1 MKRVLIIDDEP
12 GLRQSLGLL
21 LTDAGYTVIAEQNGK
36 RGLERAIA
44 EPFDL
49 VLCDVRMPEMDG
61 LTFLRNYRQR
71 GGSALVIVMSAYGGE
86 DAAIAAM
93 KEGAYDYLPK
103 PFRPDEVVL
112 TLRKAEER
120 ERLRQEVAGLKAQ
133 LSAGPAERGLIIES
147 AAMQQALALVARVAE
162 HNTTVLI
169 TGESG
174 TGKEVIARAIHRA
187 SPRVGKAFVGINCA
201 AIPESLLESELFG
214 HVRGAFTGATT
225 DKIGLFEQASSGT
238 LLLDEIGELPVGL
251 QAKLLR
257 VLQENEIRRVGDQ
270 KTRRVDARVLA
281 ATARNLEA
289 EVRAGRFREDLF
301 YRINVVVI
309 ELPPLRERQDDI
321 APLARH
327 FVARLAQRF
336 GRPLSV
342 SDDAVAWLE
351 QQEWPGNVRELENAI
366 ERAAVLSNKEVLDRS
381 DFRTAPAGAQ
391 HAAPLPSGS
400 APPPMDK
407 DGELLSDIV
416 ATAER
421 QAIANALRATDG
433 NRREAAKRLGVS
445 LRTLFYKIERYRLD

>member
-1 MKRVLIIDDEP
+1 MKKVLIVDDEP

-21 LTDAGYTVIAEQNGK
+21 LSDAGYAVTAEQDG
-36 RGLERAIA
+36 RRALERATA
-44 EPFDL
+44 ETFDL

-71 GGSALVIVMSAYGGE
+71 GGNALVIVMSAYGGE

-120 ERLRQEVAGLKAQ
+120 ERLRQEVVGLKAQ
-133 LSAGPAERGLIIES
+133 LAAGPADRGLIVES
-147 AAMQQALALVARVAE
+147 AAMRQALALVTRVAE

-174 TGKEVIARAIHRA
+174 TGKEVVARAIHRA
-187 SPRVGKAFVGINCA
+187 SPRAAKAFVGINCA
-201 AIPESLLESELFG
+201 AIPEALLESELFG
-214 HVRGAFTGATT
+214 HVRGAFTGASA
-225 DKIGLFEQASSGT
+225 DKTGLFEAANGGT
-238 LLLDEIGELPVGL
+238 ILLDEIGELPLGL

-281 ATARNLEA
+281 ATARDLEA

-301 YRINVVVI
+301 YRIHVVVI
-309 ELPPLRERQDDI
+309 TLPPLREREDDI

-327 FVARLAQRF
+327 FAARLAQRL
-336 GRPLSV
+336 GRPLALA
-342 SDDAVAWLE
+342 DDAIAWLT
-351 QQEWPGNVRELENAI
+351 QQPWPGNVRELENAI
-366 ERAAVLSNKEVLDRS
+366 ERAAVLNEKPLLEQKDFQIVPPLRIGERGSGGEGS
-381 DFRTAPAGAQ
+381 DGT
-391 HAAPLPSGS
+391 LKS
-400 APPPMDK
+400 AVED
-407 DGELLSDIV
+407 
-416 ATAER
+416 AER
-421 QAIANALRATDG
+421 VAIIAALKATDG
-433 NRREAAKRLGVS
+433 NRRAAAERLGVS
-445 LRTLFYKIERYRLD
+445 LRTLFYKIDRYGIS

>member
-1 MKRVLIIDDEP
+1 MKKVLVVDDEP

-21 LTDAGYTVIAEQNGK
+21 LTDAGYTVTAEQDGT
-36 RGLERAIA
+36 RALERASA

-49 VLCDVRMPEMDG
+49 ILCDVRMPGMDG
-61 LTFLRNYRQR
+61 LTFLQKFRER

-133 LSAGPAERGLIIES
+133 LATGPGERGLIAES
-147 AAMQQALALVARVAE
+147 GAMRQALALVARVAE
-162 HNTTVLI
+162 HSTTILI

-187 SPRVGKAFVGINCA
+187 SPRAIRAFVGINCA
-201 AIPESLLESELFG
+201 AIPETLLESELFG
-214 HVRGAFTGATT
+214 HVRGAFTGATA
-225 DKIGLFEQASSGT
+225 DKAGLFEQASGGT
-238 LLLDEIGELPVGL
+238 ILLDEIGELPVGL

-257 VLQENEIRRVGDQ
+257 VLQESEIRRVGDQ
-270 KTRRVDARVLA
+270 KTRRVDARVLV
-281 ATARNLEA
+281 ATARDLEA

-301 YRINVVVI
+301 YRVNVVAI
-309 ELPPLRERQDDI
+309 KLPPLRQRREDI

-336 GRPLSV
+336 SRSLSLT
-342 SDDAVAWLE
+342 DGAIAWLE

-366 ERAAVLSNKEVLDRS
+366 ERAVVLTDKPGLEQQDFQSVPPLRTERGSGGEAETLEEVV
-381 DFRTAPAGAQ
+381 
-391 HAAPLPSGS
+391 AA
-400 APPPMDK
+400 
-407 DGELLSDIV
+407 
-416 ATAER
+416 AER
-421 QAIANALRATDG
+421 QAITAALQQTNG

-445 LRTLFYKIERYRLD
+445 LRTLFYKIDRYRLS

>member
-1 MKRVLIIDDEP
+1 VKKVLVVDDEP

-21 LTDAGYTVIAEQNGK
+21 LTDAGYTVTAEQNGR
-36 RGLERAIA
+36 RGLERAVTDS
-44 EPFDL
+44 FDI

-71 GGSALVIVMSAYGGE
+71 GGTALVIVMSAYGGE

-133 LSAGPAERGLIIES
+133 LATGPAERGLVVES
-147 AAMQQALALVARVAE
+147 AGMRQALELVARVAE

-174 TGKEVIARAIHRA
+174 TGKEVVARAIHRA
-187 SPRVGKAFVGINCA
+187 SPRAGNAFVGINCA
-201 AIPESLLESELFG
+201 AIPEALLESELFG
-214 HVRGAFTGATT
+214 HVRGAFTGASA
-225 DKIGLFEQASSGT
+225 DKTGLFEAASGGT
-238 LLLDEIGELPVGL
+238 ILLDEIGELPLGL

-257 VLQENEIRRVGDQ
+257 VLQESEIRRVGDQ

-281 ATARNLEA
+281 ATARDLEA

-301 YRINVVVI
+301 YRIHVVAI
-309 ELPPLRERQDDI
+309 TLPPLREREADI

-327 FVARLAQRF
+327 FAARLAQRL
-336 GRPLSV
+336 GRPLSF
-342 SDDAVAWLE
+342 SADALVWLE
-351 QQEWPGNVRELENAI
+351 QQPWPGNVRELENAI
-366 ERAAVLSNKEVLDRS
+366 ERAAVLNEKAVLEPQ
-381 DFRTAPAGAQ
+381 DFQMVP
-391 HAAPLPSGS
+391 PLRN
-400 APPPMDK
+400 
-407 DGELLSDIV
+407 
-416 ATAER
+416 AER
-421 QAIANALRATDG
+421 GSGGEEGDGTLKSVVEIAERDAIAAALKATDG
-433 NRREAAKRLGVS
+433 NRRAAAERLGVS
-445 LRTLFYKIERYRLD
+445 LRTLFYKIERYGIA

>member
-1 MKRVLIIDDEP
+1 MKKVLIVDDEP

-21 LTDAGYTVIAEQNGK
+21 LTDAGYAVTAEQDGR
-36 RGLERAIA
+36 RGLDRATA

-120 ERLRQEVAGLKAQ
+120 ERLRQEVVGLKAQ
-133 LSAGPAERGLIIES
+133 LAAGPAERGLIVES
-147 AAMQQALALVARVAE
+147 AAMRQALALVTRVAE

-174 TGKEVIARAIHRA
+174 TGKEVVARAIHRA
-187 SPRVGKAFVGINCA
+187 SPRAARAFVGINCA
-201 AIPESLLESELFG
+201 AIPEALLESELFG
-214 HVRGAFTGATT
+214 HVRGAFTGASA
-225 DKIGLFEQASSGT
+225 DKMGLFEAANGGT
-238 LLLDEIGELPVGL
+238 ILLDEIGELPLGL

-281 ATARNLEA
+281 ATARDLEA

-309 ELPPLRERQDDI
+309 TLPPLREREDDI
-321 APLARH
+321 APLSRH
-327 FVARLAQRF
+327 FAARLAQRL
-336 GRPLSV
+336 GRPLAL
-342 SDDAVAWLE
+342 SDGAIAWLE
-351 QQEWPGNVRELENAI
+351 QQPWPGNIRELENAI
-366 ERAAVLSNKEVLDRS
+366 ERAAVLNEKPVLERG
-381 DFRTAPAGAQ
+381 DFNTAPLRQEVERG
-391 HAAPLPSGS
+391 SGGE
-400 APPPMDK
+400 DTG
-407 DGELLSDIV
+407 DGTLKSIV
-416 ATAER
+416 EDAER
-421 QAIANALRATDG
+421 RAIIEALKATEG
-433 NRREAAKRLGVS
+433 NRRAAAQRLGVS
-445 LRTLFYKIERYRLD
+445 LRTLFYKIDRYGIS